1 MLRLNVAVERQI
13 TVVEN
18 RVTAP
23 SHADERLA
31 EHGALDQLFGRL
43 GELANG
49 KVGSPLA
56 IRPGIFPGS
65 GVLNNIWRFGASVA
79 NAAIKEGEKDELDE
93 IGADEAERPLTCFW
107 HELCRQGD
115 QRLDDCHHLV
125 ELLKKLF
132 GPWRRHQAFRT
143 ADHLIAE
150 QRPQARPAT
159 HSWRRAGLCQASQ
172 PTA

>member
-49 KVGSPLA
+49 KGGSPLA

-125 ELLKKLF
+125 ELLRSCSARGVSTRPF
-132 GPWRRHQAFRT
+132 GPRT
-143 ADHLIAE
+143 I
-150 QRPQARPAT
+150 
-159 HSWRRAGLCQASQ
+159 
-172 PTA
+172 